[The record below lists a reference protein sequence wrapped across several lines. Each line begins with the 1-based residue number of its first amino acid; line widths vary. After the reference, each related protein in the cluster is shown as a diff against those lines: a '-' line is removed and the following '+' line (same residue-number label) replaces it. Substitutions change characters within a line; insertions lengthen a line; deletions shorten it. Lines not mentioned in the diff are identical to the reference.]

1 MLDRQEVP
9 LDADRLFPALGAGLV
24 LGLVIAVLLLARRR
38 QLPPDFVGQ
47 VKADAYLAMFRALLA
62 LLAGL
67 TLALGTGA
75 AGSLPYT
82 EALQRVAI
90 ALIVIGGVAFVAR
103 AALYVLRI
111 KPQLDQLRMPVVPAS
126 PAARS
131 REMPR
136 GDE

>member
-1 MLDRQEVP
+1 M
-9 LDADRLFPALGAGLV
+9 DADRLFPALGTSLV
-24 LGLVIAVLLLARRR
+24 LGLVIAVLLFARRR

-67 TLALGTGA
+67 ALALGVAA
-75 AGSLPYT
+75 AGPAPYT

-90 ALIVIGGVAFVAR
+90 ALIAIGGIAFLAR

-111 KPQLDQLRMPVVPAS
+111 KPQLDQLSVPVVPAS
-126 PAARS
+126 PAAGT